1 MNTTR
6 PDLVIGQVTAFDAE
20 INALKPVND
29 PCFCSML
36 QVAIVTKM
44 KLNKTFLSEATPVWS

>member
-1 MNTTR
+1 MNTAR

-20 INALKPVND
+20 IKALKPVNN
-29 PCFCSML
+29 PSLCSML

-44 KLNKTFLSEATPVWS
+44 KLNKTFLSEAIPVWP